1 MRIILIYSLLMCAV
15 AQAQTIVSLDDAL
28 SIAMQNSPQIK
39 QAELNLERSSQS
51 LKAQRAAL
59 KSNFSLSINPYS
71 YSYDRRYDRFRNLWY
86 TSENTSSSA
95 DFRIRQPI
103 LLTDGTFSTAK
114 PPGPRPSYARD
125 QRWAATILAPAAAAK
140 NTRSA
145 AAGHKGS
152 DSGGPINQ
160 CRIPCSR

>member
-1 MRIILIYSLLMCAV
+1 MGEKINPERLFDVKGLYMRIILIYSLLMCAV

-71 YSYDRRYDRFRNLWY
+71 YSYN
-86 TSENTSSSA
+86 
-95 DFRIRQPI
+95 I
-103 LLTDGTFSTAK
+103 
-114 PPGPRPSYARD
+114 
-125 QRWAATILAPAAAAK
+125 
-140 NTRSA
+140 TRL
-145 AAGHKGS
+145 
-152 DSGGPINQ
+152 N
-160 CRIPCSR
+160 CRINLAEWHANSSDKSIMNLSTCRHIKF